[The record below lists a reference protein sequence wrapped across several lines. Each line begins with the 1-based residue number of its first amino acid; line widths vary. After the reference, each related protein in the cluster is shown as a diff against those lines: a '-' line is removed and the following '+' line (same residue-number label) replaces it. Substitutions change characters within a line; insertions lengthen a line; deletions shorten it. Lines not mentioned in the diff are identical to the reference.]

1 MLHLTRGSRRC
12 WRGASLAAALC
23 VVAALALTAT
33 PPATADGLKWH
44 LDPRLGW
51 CDGNCG
57 LSVYGGQYVATP
69 MKSAFGLQ
77 AFTPIWDWQLD
88 EHYLIATAFSRR
100 LLSFYALDIEPEIG
114 IAQRFGG
121 MHETEAWAAIY
132 LRWTAFPWNEVLRT
146 TVAVSTGIS
155 WVSGINS
162 VEEKRGEVPGG
173 SRLLHYLSPEIT
185 FAMPHNP
192 HAELLFRFHHR
203 SGGGDFIL
211 GDTELFKG
219 VTGGAQF
226 ISTGLRFRF

>member
-33 PPATADGLKWH
+33 
-44 LDPRLGW
+44 
-51 CDGNCG
+51 
-57 LSVYGGQYVATP
+57 V
-69 MKSAFGLQ
+69 
-77 AFTPIWDWQLD
+77 
-88 EHYLIATAFSRR
+88 
-100 LLSFYALDIEPEIG
+100 
-114 IAQRFGG
+114 
-121 MHETEAWAAIY
+121 
-132 LRWTAFPWNEVLRT
+132 
-146 TVAVSTGIS
+146 
-155 WVSGINS
+155 
-162 VEEKRGEVPGG
+162 
-173 SRLLHYLSPEIT
+173 T

>member
-1 MLHLTRGSRRC
+1 
-12 WRGASLAAALC
+12 
-23 VVAALALTAT
+23 
-33 PPATADGLKWH
+33 
-44 LDPRLGW
+44 
-51 CDGNCG
+51 
-57 LSVYGGQYVATP
+57 
-69 MKSAFGLQ
+69 
-77 AFTPIWDWQLD
+77 
-88 EHYLIATAFSRR
+88 
-100 LLSFYALDIEPEIG
+100 
-114 IAQRFGG
+114 

-132 LRWTAFPWNEVLRT
+132 LPWTAFPWNEVVRT

-155 WVSGINS
+155 WVSGVNS
-162 VEEKRGEVPGG
+162 IEEKRGEVPGG

-226 ISTGLRFRF
+226 ISTGLRFRC

>member
-1 MLHLTRGSRRC
+1 
-12 WRGASLAAALC
+12 
-23 VVAALALTAT
+23 
-33 PPATADGLKWH
+33 
-44 LDPRLGW
+44 
-51 CDGNCG
+51 
-57 LSVYGGQYVATP
+57 

-132 LRWTAFPWNEVLRT
+132 LRWTAFP
-146 TVAVSTGIS
+146 
-155 WVSGINS
+155 
-162 VEEKRGEVPGG
+162 
-173 SRLLHYLSPEIT
+173 

-226 ISTGLRFRF
+226 IGSGLRFRF